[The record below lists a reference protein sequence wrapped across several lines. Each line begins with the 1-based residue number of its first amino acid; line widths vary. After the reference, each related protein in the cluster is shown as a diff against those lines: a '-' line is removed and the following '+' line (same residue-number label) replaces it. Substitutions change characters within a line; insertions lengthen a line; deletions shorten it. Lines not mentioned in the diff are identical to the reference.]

1 MQNTPRRDTPFEIAV
16 RKRTH
21 ALGLR
26 FRVDHRLPGVTRAR
40 PDLVFPG
47 RRVAVFLDGCFW
59 HSCPEHRSTPRTNRD
74 WWIAKLGANVE
85 RDERHRSEL
94 EAAGWTVLRFWEHE
108 DPAAV
113 AADIEAAV
121 RRAGNGARRT
131 RNPAHRSPAAAKPG
145 TRLDR
150 APPLPR

>member
-1 MQNTPRRDTPFEIAV
+1 MRNTPRRDTPFEIAV

-47 RRVAVFLDGCFW
+47 PRVAVFLDSCFW
-59 HSCPEHRSTPRTNRD
+59 HSCPEHGTTPQTNRD
-74 WWIAKLGANVE
+74 WWIAKLRANVE
-85 RDERHRSEL
+85 RDARHRAEL

-113 AADIEAAV
+113 AARIETAV
-121 RRAGNGARRT
+121 RA
-131 RNPAHRSPAAAKPG
+131 P
-145 TRLDR
+145 
-150 APPLPR
+150 APPPPPSH

>member
-1 MQNTPRRDTPFEIAV
+1 MRNTPRRDTPFEIAV

-47 RRVAVFLDGCFW
+47 PRVAVFLDGCFW
-59 HSCPEHRSTPRTNRD
+59 HSCPEHGTTPQTNRD
-74 WWIAKLGANVE
+74 WWIAKLRANVE
-85 RDERHRSEL
+85 RDARHRAEL

-108 DPAAV
+108 DPTAV
-113 AADIEAAV
+113 ATRIETAV
-121 RRAGNGARRT
+121 RA
-131 RNPAHRSPAAAKPG
+131 P
-145 TRLDR
+145 
-150 APPLPR
+150 APPPRPTRCHR